1 MNEQQKIEELLKPR
15 YEVIAPYPAYRGH
28 GIEVGDILTDPGD
41 NECVRNQKGQAVV
54 AFHWDMFPH
63 LFKPLQWWEKR
74 SVEEMPEYVKNEEG
88 EVFKIK
94 EWDGTSVPY
103 VFVNPKIHSG
113 YVESATYSPLYPPY
127 FPATES
133 EYTAYINSKK

>member
-74 SVEEMPEYVKNEEG
+74 SASDFTLWLRDVGDG
-88 EVFKIK
+88 EVFRVMQYNDNG
-94 EWDGTSVPY
+94 EVY
-103 VFVNPKIHSG
+103 VFKNVKPNRDGGMPVTRTHCKHF
-113 YVESATYSPLYPPY
+113 TPC
-127 FPATES
+127 TES
-133 EYTAYINSKK
+133 EYTAYINSKR